1 MRFKLVQKS
10 SLTAERV
17 MQIAVRDAIHMVENA
32 GLRVYRHKRKELLF
46 MKIYTDP
53 LSELLPKISGN
64 ALKVFL
70 ALGNR
75 LGWEDT
81 VVEITRDEIQC
92 ATNLSQETVREGL
105 NELED
110 LKVLTR
116 IGPNIRRK
124 YILNEMY
131 VKRGK

>member
-32 GLRVYRHKRKELLF
+32 GLRVYRHKRKERLF
-46 MKIYTDP
+46 MKIYTDH
-53 LSELLPKISGN
+53 LNELLPKISGN

-81 VVEITRDEIQC
+81 VVEITRDEIQS
-92 ATNLSQETVREGL
+92 ATNLSQQTVREGL
-105 NELED
+105 NELEN